1 MATVT
6 FSQKQYGVLLKRQA
20 AVQNEIMRLKK
31 IMKELAQDEV
41 QPSVL
46 KRLNARSL
54 DIEKGAGKK
63 FSNIKAFK
71 QYLRAL

>member
-6 FSQKQYGVLLKRQA
+6 LSQRKYDALLKRQDE
-20 AVQNEIMRLKK
+20 VQNEIARLKH
-31 IMKELAQDEV
+31 IVFEFAQDEV
-41 QPSVL
+41 RPSTL
-46 KRLNARSL
+46 KRLNSRSL